1 MVSDDSTGPKRKS
14 TRPVQG
20 EVPQWRS
27 TGAPGSGAPR
37 RVSTTGQQP
46 VRRTT
51 KPGSIEPKAT
61 GSRTSEGA
69 AAAGSRRIPSGT
81 GGPGG
86 KGAGKGAGKNG
97 GKGGPP
103 RDKKGNLIP
112 KWKYVLRRIG
122 IGALIT
128 GLAVALL
135 GFIGL
140 FVRYQMLD
148 VPAPSAFALQQA
160 STIYYAD
167 GTTVMGTLGE
177 ADREIVGID
186 TLPDYVPNAFVAAED
201 RSFYTNSG
209 VDFVGTTRALV
220 KTVVFGQ
227 KQGGSTISQQYV
239 ERYYKGETTTDIVGK
254 VDEALLALKINQQQD
269 KREILGNYIN
279 TVYFGR
285 GAYGIETAAQE
296 YYGKSSADLTVS
308 EAALLAGILP
318 APSSWD
324 PRFNPEQAEYRWG
337 YVLDGM
343 VELGYITQTERDAMT
358 FPVTIDYANNEVFAG
373 TQGYLLRTAI
383 DEVTATTGKTQ
394 EEIETEGLSIVT
406 TIQPATQAAIE
417 ASVAQMPEDAA
428 PNLKVAAVTMDPATG
443 AITGMYGGADY
454 LTIQRNAVTQDIAQ
468 AGSTFKPFAL
478 VAALENGVSLKSVF
492 NGDQPKTITGFENKV
507 GNFAGV
513 SYGDIDLVKAT
524 AYSVNTVYAQL
535 NVEVGPEKTLDVAVR
550 AGIPAD
556 TAGLEANPSNVL
568 GSASPHALD
577 LASAYSTYASGGLST
592 DPFMVA
598 SVTDAK
604 GQLYYE
610 HQSVPERAF
619 AEDVMADATYAMQQ
633 VVNYN
638 GGSGHFAAELG
649 RPIAGKTGT
658 SNDNRSAWFV
668 GFTPQ
673 QVGVVGMYQVGANGE
688 AEQITPF
695 GGFSEITGGSMPVRI
710 WTWMMGPILQDQPVV
725 DFPARADVG
734 VANTPSPSPSP
745 ITTPSP
751 TPTPKSSPT
760 PKASPTP
767 TPTTV
772 PLPTATP
779 VAVPGVGVGVGGTKV
794 GG

>member
-1 MVSDDSTGPKRKS
+1 MSAS
-14 TRPVQG
+14 
-20 EVPQWRS
+20 
-27 TGAPGSGAPR
+27 
-37 RVSTTGQQP
+37 GQQP
-46 VRRTT
+46 VRRST
-51 KPGSIEPKAT
+51 KAGSARPASVEPKAP
-61 GSRTSEGA
+61 GPRAYQSA
-69 AAAGSRRIPSGT
+69 AADVRGRPGTGKASGT
-81 GGPGG
+81 GGN
-86 KGAGKGAGKNG
+86 GAGKGSGKKG

-103 RDKKGNLIP
+103 LDKNGNPIP

-122 IGALIT
+122 LGALIT
-128 GLAVALL
+128 GLAVALI

-148 VPAPSAFALQQA
+148 VPPPSAFALQQA

-177 ADREIVGID
+177 ADREIVGFD
-186 TLPDYVPNAFVAAED
+186 TLPGYVPNAFVAAED

-269 KREILGNYIN
+269 KEEILGNYIN

-324 PRFNPEQAEYRWG
+324 PRLNPEQAEYRWG

-358 FPVTIDYANNEVFAG
+358 FPVTIDYANDDVFAG

-394 EEIETEGLSIVT
+394 EEIETEGLNIVT

-428 PNLKVAAVTMDPATG
+428 PNLSVAAITMDPTTG

-454 LTIQRNAVTQDIAQ
+454 LTVQRNAVTQDIAQ

-478 VAALENGVSLKSVF
+478 VAALESGISLDSVYNG
-492 NGDQPKTITGFENKV
+492 NQPKTIAGFENKV

-535 NVEVGPEKTLDVAVR
+535 NVEVGPDKTRDVAVL
-550 AGIPAD
+550 AGIPEG

-577 LASAYSTYASGGLST
+577 LASAYSTYASGGMST
-592 DPFMVA
+592 DPFMVQ
-598 SVTDAK
+598 SVTDAD
-604 GQLYYE
+604 GVLYYDR
-610 HQSVPERAF
+610 QSVPQRVFET
-619 AEDVMADATYAMQQ
+619 DVMADATYAMQQ
-633 VVNYN
+633 VVNYK

-649 RPIAGKTGT
+649 RPVAGKTGT

-673 QVGVVGMYQVGANGE
+673 QVGVVGMYQVGPNGE
-688 AEQITPF
+688 AEMITPF
-695 GGFSEITGGSMPVRI
+695 GGFDEITGGSMPVRI
-710 WTWMMGPILQDQPVV
+710 WTWMMAPILQDLPVV
-725 DFPARADVG
+725 QFPARANVG
-734 VANTPSPSPSP
+734 TANTPSPSPSP
-745 ITTPSP
+745 TPIETPTPEASPTPSP
-751 TPTPKSSPT
+751 TPSPEPAPSVTPVPSVPAVPVPT
-760 PKASPTP
+760 PNA
-767 TPTTV
+767 
-772 PLPTATP
+772 
-779 VAVPGVGVGVGGTKV
+779 AVPKAQGAAG
-794 GG
+794 